1 MKKRNGIFRNQKGFT
16 LIELMI
22 VIIIIGI
29 LAAVGVPLYMGYI
42 RDAKVA
48 SAQAT
53 IGVIQNSE
61 KIYNQ
66 KYGSFKIVDLTTA
79 PNDLNIDVRDAMQNW
94 TLKITAATDTTFTI
108 TAVGVAGTEYSTI
121 EVDLDYD
128 MAKGQTWTKKE
139 NGTPFS

>member
-53 IGVIQNSE
+53 ISVIANAE

-66 KYGSFKIVDLTTA
+66 KNGSFTKADLTTV

-94 TLKITAATDTTFTI
+94 TLTITDATGTTFSI
-108 TAVGVAGTEYSTI
+108 TAVGVAGSEYGTI
-121 EVDLDYD
+121 EVDLAYD

-139 NGTPFS
+139 NGAAF